1 MNNQAD
7 EFDLQPWRYDAPPT
21 LFDLVQNNLLSN
33 GLRILI
39 HSCIR
44 FSFALY
50 HRFEARNTEFLR
62 SLGPCI
68 LAANHSS
75 HLDVLAIYSSFP
87 LPRVNRIRS
96 LAARDYFFSNAIKR
110 AISFFIANIVPIARE
125 GLNISTI
132 RYCGKRLQEGTSFIL
147 FPEGGRSADGRLH
160 TFQPGIALFALK
172 YGIPIV
178 PVGIDGTFQ
187 SQPKGAWVPRPRK
200 IRILFGQPVDYSHF
214 ENTHDGRQK
223 IAEDL
228 QQRISALLEQ
238 LERDKDDWY

>member
-1 MNNQAD
+1 MKNSSD
-7 EFDLQPWRYDAPPT
+7 EFTLQPWRYDSPPT
-21 LFDLVQNNLLSN
+21 LFDMVQNNFLSN

-39 HSCIR
+39 HGYVR

-96 LAARDYFFSNAIKR
+96 LAAKDYFFENPIKR
-110 AISFFIANIVPIARE
+110 ALSFFIANVIPIARE
-125 GLNISTI
+125 GLNLETI
-132 RYCGKRLQEGTSFIL
+132 RFCGKRLQENNSIIL
-147 FPEGGRSADGRLH
+147 FPEGGRSADGRLRP
-160 TFQPGIALFALK
+160 FQPGIALFAIK

-187 SQPKGAWVPRPRK
+187 SQRKGVWVPRPAK
-200 IRILFGQPVDYSHF
+200 IRILFGQPADYSHF
-214 ENTHDGRQK
+214 ENSHESRQK

-228 QQRISALLEQ
+228 QQRIGMLLAQ
-238 LERDKDDWY
+238 LEKEKNDWY